1 MMRRRPTADE
11 RKQTIEHLA
20 YEIWMLVRTR
30 QLILERWEQLDRVV
44 ANAVIEAHAV
54 HVRNLICFLFDR
66 SDGKEIRASDFVPEW
81 QEVRTETLGRAQ
93 GRVDTEIAHISYE
106 RLKVSGPAKAWDPS
120 LDDEILAALDRWI
133 HKAGDDVKT
142 IVVGDF
148 LLGGV

>member
-1 MMRRRPTADE
+1 MRRRPTADE
-11 RKQTIEHLA
+11 RKQTIAHLA
-20 YEIWMLVRTR
+20 YEVWMLVRTR
-30 QLILERWEQLDRVV
+30 QLIVERWDQLDRVV

-66 SDGKEIRASDFVPEW
+66 SDGKKIRASDFVPEW
-81 QEVRTETLGRAQ
+81 RESRTETLGRVQ
-93 GRVDTEIAHISYE
+93 GSVDTEIAHISYE
-106 RLKVSGPAKAWDPS
+106 RLNVGGPAKAWDPS

-148 LLGGV
+148 LLGDV